1 MLYNELLPSL
11 KKSYSW
17 NIQNKNIRSMMDR
30 DKVGEI
36 IDTLLYCLKIE
47 GDDGFSEF
55 TDEEKEQMREFLLT
69 QKVNNCKRV

>member
-1 MLYNELLPSL
+1 
-11 KKSYSW
+11 
-17 NIQNKNIRSMMDR
+17 MMDR